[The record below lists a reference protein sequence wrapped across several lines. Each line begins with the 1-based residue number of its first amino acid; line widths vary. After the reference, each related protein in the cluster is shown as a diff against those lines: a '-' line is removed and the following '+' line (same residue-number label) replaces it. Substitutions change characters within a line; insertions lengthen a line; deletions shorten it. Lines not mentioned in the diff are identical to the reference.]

1 MKKSKFTIQVQNKLN
16 EKGLSYSNVAKK
28 LNVSKNMIYNYVY
41 EKNKSIKFINY
52 LIDELGFSYEE
63 IRELK
68 GKK

>member
-1 MKKSKFTIQVQNKLN
+1 
-16 EKGLSYSNVAKK
+16 
-28 LNVSKNMIYNYVY
+28 MIYNYVY